1 MTLILRL
8 LILKLLLL
16 LTIIHLALFS
26 TLLSAIS
33 DYMPLDTA
41 IVARNV
47 SISALAIGIVSGRVP
62 SRTVRAVTSDVSLH
76 EA

>member
-8 LILKLLLL
+8 LILKLSLL

-62 SRTVRAVTSDVSLH
+62 SRTVRAVTSDVSLP

>member
-16 LTIIHLALFS
+16 LTIIHLTLFS

-62 SRTVRAVTSDVSLH
+62 SRAVRAVTSDVSLH

>member
-8 LILKLLLL
+8 LILKLSLL